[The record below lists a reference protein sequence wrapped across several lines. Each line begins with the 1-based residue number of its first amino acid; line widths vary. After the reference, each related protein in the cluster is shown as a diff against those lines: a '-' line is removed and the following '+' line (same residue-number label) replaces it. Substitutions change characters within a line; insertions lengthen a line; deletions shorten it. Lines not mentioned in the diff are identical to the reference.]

1 MLIYANLTPWRC
13 QLKHIVQNLNVIPSS
28 VLVIHAL
35 FLTFTIFGLESVAE
49 VSNYLGTKVTQILSM
64 IADKEPLELLSQN
77 ERASRRWSLEFQVY
91 PTTPPL
97 DSQTTVYFTQL
108 PTYTCP
114 QKFFSSLFTSSV
126 FEIELLLVKIKP
138 LICRNVLGCWEAV
151 QKLLSLQGRDG

>member
-1 MLIYANLTPWRC
+1 MIFFHY
-13 QLKHIVQNLNVIPSS
+13 
-28 VLVIHAL
+28 LVTHAL

-77 ERASRRWSLEFQVY
+77 ERASRRGSLEFQVY

-114 QKFFSSLFTSSV
+114 QKFFSSFFSSSV
-126 FEIELLLVKIKP
+126 VEKELLLVKIKP
-138 LICRNVLGCWEAV
+138 LICRTVLGC
-151 QKLLSLQGRDG
+151 